1 MSPDR
6 RSRVTRFLGAV
17 VGGGFLLLGVAE
29 LVTRLDDLL
38 TLFFWLPTL
47 WGGGILVLLGVF
59 RVTRDPRL
67 AAALVAVGTTAGLLA
82 SAWTI
87 VMPVLGLTLV
97 YFTLMAARPPTA
109 TSRPA

>member
-6 RSRVTRFLGAV
+6 RSRVTRYLGAV

-82 SAWTI
+82 SA
-87 VMPVLGLTLV
+87 PVGRLMTVTGARFEV
-97 YFTLMAARPPTA
+97 GVWQPSDVVFTK
-109 TSRPA
+109 